1 MTLNVQ
7 KILAAFDTMQEIAYF
22 DVEGEEG
29 EALLDVDVVSKGR
42 APRGA
47 HPKREGNSITSPA
60 FCESGFRVAIE
71 PDQLIELLL

>member
-7 KILAAFDTMQEIAYF
+7 KILPAFDTMQEIAYF

-42 APRGA
+42 APPG
-47 HPKREGNSITSPA
+47 TSSQA
-60 FCESGFRVAIE
+60 RRKFHQVSSF
-71 PDQLIELLL
+71 L